1 MGVIGSKKLPWKK
14 DDHYNLN
21 SSAGQFYK
29 PAHPPCVPAT
39 RPQNF
44 AAQCR
49 ISQKEKKFVA
59 ALYDYTPVNNGD
71 LELQKGE
78 KLQLLSDSS
87 TGDWW
92 LAKSERTGKEGYIP
106 SNFVTPVKSLEME
119 KFFFNN
125 ITRKDGER
133 QLLAP
138 DNLPGTFLIRESE
151 TSLGTYSLSVR
162 DKDASRGD
170 VIKHYKIRMLD
181 NGGYYISPALTF
193 SSLQELVKHYST
205 RADGLCRKLEA
216 PCPALIR
223 NKWETDVWE
232 IPRESVRL
240 LKKLGAGQFGEVWMG
255 YYNNSVRVAIKML
268 KEGSMSPL
276 AFLEEANLMKTLRH
290 NKLVQLFAVVTKEP
304 IYIVT
309 EYMSNGSLV
318 DYLMTEEGAKLP
330 FPKLVD
336 MAAQVA
342 EGMAYIEKKN
352 YIHRD
357 LRAANVLVSDILCC
371 KIGDFGLARIIDS
384 EYIAKEG
391 TKFPIKWTA
400 PEAINFGVFTIKSD
414 VWSFG
419 ILLTEIVTYSRVPY
433 PGMTNPEVVQLLD
446 EGYRMPC
453 PENCPA
459 ELYDVMMKCWREK
472 AEDRPT
478 FDYLQSVLEDFG
490 TATEKQYEDEP

>member
-1 MGVIGSKKLPWKK
+1 MGVIGSKKLSWRK

-21 SSAGQFYK
+21 SPARQFFK
-29 PAHPPCVPAT
+29 PSHPPIVPAT
-39 RPQNF
+39 RPQHID
-44 AAQCR
+44 AQCR
-49 ISQKEKKFVA
+49 ISQKEKKFIA
-59 ALYDYTPVNNGD
+59 ALFDYTPINNGD

-78 KLQLLSDSS
+78 KLEVLSDSS
-87 TGDWW
+87 GDWW

-106 SNFVTPVKSLEME
+106 SNFVTPVHRLEME

-125 ITRKDGER
+125 ITRKDAER

-138 DNLPGTFLIRESE
+138 DNIPGTFLIRESE
-151 TSLGTYSLSVR
+151 TNLGTYSLSVR
-162 DKDASRGD
+162 DKDPTRGD
-170 VIKHYKIRMLD
+170 LIKHYKIRMLD

-193 SSLQELVKHYST
+193 SSLQELVKHYS
-205 RADGLCRKLEA
+205 
-216 PCPALIR
+216 
-223 NKWETDVWE
+223 
-232 IPRESVRL
+232 S
-240 LKKLGAGQFGEVWMG
+240 F
-255 YYNNSVRVAIKML
+255 YNSNVKVAIKTL

-276 AFLEEANLMKTLRH
+276 AFLEEANLMKSLRH

-318 DYLMTEEGAKLP
+318 DFLKTDEGVKLR
-330 FPKLVD
+330 FSKLVD
-336 MAAQVA
+336 MSAQVA

-357 LRAANVLVSDILCC
+357 LRAANVLVNDILCC
-371 KIGDFGLARIIDS
+371 KIGDFGLARIIDT

-419 ILLTEIVTYSRVPY
+419 ILLTEIVTYGRIPY
-433 PGMTNPEVVQLLD
+433 PGMTNPEVIQLLD

-453 PENCPA
+453 PENCTA
-459 ELYDVMMKCWREK
+459 ELYEIMMKCWREK
-472 AEDRPT
+472 SEDRPT
-478 FDYLQSVLEDFG
+478 FEYLQSVLEDFG

>member
-1 MGVIGSKKLPWKK
+1 MGVVSSKMLSWKK
-14 DDHYNLN
+14 NDHHNQ
-21 SSAGQFYK
+21 SSPAGQFYK
-29 PAHPPCVPAT
+29 PSHPPIVPAP
-39 RPQNF
+39 RPQHL
-44 AAQCR
+44 AVKGK

-59 ALYDYTPVNNGD
+59 ALHDYTPLNNGD

-78 KLQLLSDSS
+78 KLELLSDSS
-87 TGDWW
+87 GDWW
-92 LAKSERTGKEGYIP
+92 FAKSERTGKEGYIP
-106 SNFVTPVKSLEME
+106 SNFVTLVNSLELEM
-119 KFFFNN
+119 FFFNH
-125 ITRKDGER
+125 ITRKDAER

-138 DNLPGTFLIRESE
+138 DNNPGTFLIRESE

-162 DKDASRGD
+162 DKDATKGD
-170 VIKHYKIRMLD
+170 IIKHYKIRMLD
-181 NGGYYISPALTF
+181 NGGYYISPSLTF
-193 SSLQELVKHYST
+193 SSLQELVGHYSAK
-205 RADGLCRKLEA
+205 ADGLCRKLTK

-223 NKWETDVWE
+223 STWETDVWE
-232 IPRESVRL
+232 IPRDSLRL

-255 YYNNSVRVAIKML
+255 YYNNNLKVAIKTL

-276 AFLEEANLMKTLRH
+276 AFLDEANLMKMLRH
-290 NKLVQLFAVVTKEP
+290 DKLVQLFAVVTKEP

-318 DYLMTEEGAKLP
+318 DFLQTDEGAKLR

-357 LRAANVLVSDILCC
+357 LRAANVLVSDIMCC
-371 KIGDFGLARIIDS
+371 KIGDFGLARIIDT

-400 PEAINFGVFTIKSD
+400 PEAVNFGVFTIKSD

-419 ILLTEIVTYSRVPY
+419 ILLTEIVTYGRIPY
-433 PGMTNPEVVQLLD
+433 PGMTNPEVIRLLE

-453 PENCPA
+453 PENCTS
-459 ELYDVMMKCWREK
+459 ELYDIMLKCWRETS
-472 AEDRPT
+472 EERPT